1 MEQDYLIA
9 GHRIRVEGDRLVAAI
24 GALTGFTPF
33 KMEAD
38 GEPLPFH
45 SVCHRDTRVQGNT
58 VYK

>member
-38 GEPLPFH
+38 GEPL
-45 SVCHRDTRVQGNT
+45 CHRDTRVQGNT